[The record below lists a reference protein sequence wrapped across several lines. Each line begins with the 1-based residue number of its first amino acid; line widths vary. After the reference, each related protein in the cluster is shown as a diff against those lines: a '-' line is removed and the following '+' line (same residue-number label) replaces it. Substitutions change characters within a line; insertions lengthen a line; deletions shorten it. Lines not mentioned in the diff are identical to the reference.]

1 MLRKKAISL
10 WQALIFSKVNF
21 DHGLAQVH
29 LAKGFPTNT
38 QSFKG
43 DPPLLKAAQY
53 LYFIFIDAFLRK
65 RTLQLNV
72 HPPPLSE
79 LAHESLAV
87 ALHKTV

>member
-43 DPPLLKAAQY
+43 DPPLL
-53 LYFIFIDAFLRK
+53 
-65 RTLQLNV
+65 
-72 HPPPLSE
+72 
-79 LAHESLAV
+79 
-87 ALHKTV
+87 